1 MFIDASNKFK
11 KGKNQN
17 ILRDRDL
24 DKYTYVATMEEIKET
39 KKLEELKQCKKG
51 LLQQMFV

>member
-17 ILRDRDL
+17 ILRDRDG